1 MSQGAARENG
11 PTGDGR
17 PAAAETAYPLVLG
30 GGLQPEDL
38 DYAKGQGLVTGVV
51 QHASTGAVLMV
62 GHLDEA
68 AVRATLGTGLATFRS
83 RTRGTQW
90 TKGETSGNV
99 LRVTS
104 VDVDCDRDALLLRA
118 LPAGP
123 TCHTGDETCFDAG
136 RGAVTEPAPASF
148 LAELDALVAAR
159 REELPE
165 GSYTTTLFT
174 AGVRRVAQKVGE
186 EGVETALAAVAQDD
200 AELLGEAAD
209 LVYHLLVLLRSRDL
223 GLADVERVLRL
234 RHR

>member
-17 PAAAETAYPLVLG
+17 PAAAAAYPLVLG

-148 LAELDALVAAR
+148 LAELDALIAAR